1 MVMPD
6 KMAPRAP
13 PAGGLSA
20 CRARATACVHR
31 VALGVSHLRWSVVS
45 GFCEPPCSQV
55 MATAS
60 PTISKA
66 GSKLF
71 PTTLEVRGRRSK
83 ACLVACARSF
93 LARIHP
99 SDPPCRALTPAL
111 CPL

>member
-6 KMAPRAP
+6 EMAPRAP

-60 PTISKA
+60 PTISRPAASSSRRLSRCA
-66 GSKLF
+66 GDARKHVWSLA
-71 PTTLEVRGRRSK
+71 R
-83 ACLVACARSF
+83 ARSSPVS
-93 LARIHP
+93 IP
-99 SDPPCRALTPAL
+99 LTLPAA
-111 CPL
+111 P

>member
-1 MVMPD
+1 MTKYVLTRLAYEWIYRD
-6 KMAPRAP
+6 
-13 PAGGLSA
+13 GNS
-20 CRARATACVHR
+20 
-31 VALGVSHLRWSVVS
+31 VSNHL
-45 GFCEPPCSQV
+45 
-55 MATAS
+55 
-60 PTISKA
+60 KA

-71 PTTLEVRGRRSK
+71 PATLEVRGRRSK